1 MLTFNRKVVMAVLW
15 PLLIGF
21 SLEVF
26 GQEDTGAIKFSLR
39 SIDGG
44 NITDADVRGKVVV
57 FITTSIR
64 LPVRARQVASF
75 RNLVRDYSPRG
86 VDFYLVSTDSESRK
100 SKYYVSDEQ
109 LRQFARELELPLK
122 VLRDP
127 AGATMR
133 KYGRDVIP
141 SIVVLDKEG
150 REDGKPIRGYGR
162 RSAASILRPQLAR
175 LTR

>member
-1 MLTFNRKVVMAVLW
+1 MLTFNRKVIMAVLW

-26 GQEDTGAIKFSLR
+26 GQEDTSAIKFSLR

-44 NITDADVRGKVVV
+44 NITDADIRGKVVV
-57 FITTSIR
+57 FITTSRR
-64 LPVRARQVASF
+64 LPVRARHVAGF
-75 RNLVRDYSPRG
+75 RNLMRDYSPRG

-100 SKYYVSDEQ
+100 SKRYVSDEQ
-109 LRQFARELELPLK
+109 LRQFVQELELPLK

-127 AGATMR
+127 GGETMR
-133 KYGRDVIP
+133 KCGRDLIP
-141 SIVVLDKEG
+141 LIVVLDKEG
-150 REDGKPIRGYGR
+150 RVDGKPIEGYGQ

>member
-1 MLTFNRKVVMAVLW
+1 MLTFNRKVVMTVLW
-15 PLLIGF
+15 SLLIGF

-26 GQEDTGAIKFSLR
+26 GQEDTSTIKFSLR

-57 FITTSIR
+57 FITTSSR
-64 LPVRARQVASF
+64 LPVRARHVASF
-75 RNLVRDYSPRG
+75 RNLMHDYSPRG

-100 SKYYVSDEQ
+100 TKRYVSDEQ
-109 LRQFARELELPLK
+109 LRQFARELDLPLK

-127 AGATMR
+127 GGATMR
-133 KYGRDVIP
+133 KYGRDLIP
-141 SIVVLDKEG
+141 LIVVLDKQG
-150 REDGKPIRGYGR
+150 RVDGRPIQGYGQ
-162 RSAASILRPQLAR
+162 RSVASILRPQLAR

>member
-1 MLTFNRKVVMAVLW
+1 MAVLW
-15 PLLIGF
+15 SLLIGF
-21 SLEVF
+21 SLEII
-26 GQEDTGAIKFSLR
+26 GQEDASAIKFSLR

-57 FITTSIR
+57 FITTSSR
-64 LPVRARQVASF
+64 LPVRARHAASF
-75 RNLVRDYSPRG
+75 RNLMHDYSPRG

-100 SKYYVSDEQ
+100 SKRYVSDEQ
-109 LRQFARELELPLK
+109 LRQFAQGLELPLK

-127 AGATMR
+127 GGVTMR
-133 KYGRDVIP
+133 KYGRDLTP
-141 SIVVLDKEG
+141 LIVVLDKEG
-150 REDGKPIRGYGR
+150 RVNGKPIQGYGQ

>member
-1 MLTFNRKVVMAVLW
+1 MLSFNRKVVMAILW
-15 PLLIGF
+15 SLLIGF

-26 GQEDTGAIKFSLR
+26 GQEENSAIKFSLR

-44 NITDADVRGKVVV
+44 NITDVDLRGKVVV

-64 LPVRARQVASF
+64 LPARARHVASF
-75 RNLVRDYSPRG
+75 RDLMRDYSPRG

-100 SKYYVSDEQ
+100 SKRYVSDEQ
-109 LRQFARELELPLK
+109 LRQFARELELPVK

-127 AGATMR
+127 EWVTMR
-133 KYGRDVIP
+133 KYSRDLIP
-141 SIVVLDKEG
+141 LIVVLDKAG
-150 REDGKPIRGYGR
+150 RVDGKPIVGYGQ
-162 RSAASILRPQLAR
+162 RSAASMLRPQLAR